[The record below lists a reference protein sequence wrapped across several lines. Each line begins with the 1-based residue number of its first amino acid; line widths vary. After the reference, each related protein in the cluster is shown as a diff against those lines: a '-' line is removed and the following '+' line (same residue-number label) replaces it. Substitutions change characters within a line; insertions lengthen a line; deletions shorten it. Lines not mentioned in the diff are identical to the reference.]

1 MSEQQ
6 IDLSRL
12 DPPEVLDEPSYED
25 ILEEMLGE
33 LRDKDPDL
41 DLGPADPARKVL
53 EVAAYRELLRRQDQN
68 NRIRRLLLAYASGS
82 DLDHIGVTYH
92 ATERRVTEEPDDD
105 DDEDPVYE
113 GDEEYRRRLL
123 LAPDGYATAGPRRAY
138 IYHALDADGDVL
150 DADATS
156 EVPGQVDVVVLS
168 RQEPGEASDELLGKV
183 EEALNAEEVRPLTD
197 TVEVRSAHIK
207 AYEVVAELEIRS
219 GPDPDVVRERARDAV
234 REYVERA
241 RRLGEDVLR
250 DKVVAQLYV
259 EGVDRV
265 HLSMD
270 GDVECDWDEAPHC
283 EELTIT

>member
-1 MSEQQ
+1 MTDQQ
-6 IDLSRL
+6 IDLSKL
-12 DPPEVLDEPSYED
+12 PPPEALDEPTHEG
-25 ILEEMLGE
+25 ILKEMLAD
-33 LRDKDPDL
+33 LRGRNPDL
-41 DLGPADPARKVL
+41 DLSYADPAYGVL
-53 EVAAYRELLRRQDQN
+53 EVAAYRELLLRKDQN
-68 NRIRRLLLAYASGS
+68 DRIRRLLLAYAAGS

-92 ATERRVTEEPDDD
+92 NTERHVIEEPE
-105 DDEDPVYE
+105 DEDEEPVYE
-113 GDEEYRRRLL
+113 GDDEYRRRLL

-150 DADATS
+150 DADARS

-168 RQEPGEASDELLGKV
+168 RQEPGEASDDLIGKV
-183 EEALNAEEVRPLTD
+183 EGALNAEEVRPLTD
-197 TVEVRSAHIK
+197 TVEVRSAAIK

-234 REYVERA
+234 RDYVERA

-265 HLSMD
+265 HLFLED
-270 GDVECDWDEAPHC
+270 DIECGWDEAPYC
-283 EELTIT
+283 ELLEVT